1 MDVGD
6 LTPVERTTL
15 LTEYARAADAR
26 QARPI
31 LGDPLA
37 AQVVAQLDYD
47 YTILGVTP
55 SVRSLVALRA
65 KMLDERVRAFVAAH
79 PEAVVVDL
87 GAGFNSMVYRVDP
100 PVTVDWYSVD
110 LPGVVALRS
119 QVLPPRNGAHTVAAS
134 VAEPGWCDAIPAHR
148 PTMVVADGLFAF
160 LTEPVIVAL
169 LRRTTAHFASG
180 MVAFN
185 DYGRVG
191 RLNRIAG
198 QLAMRG
204 SNSPHRQWDF
214 AGFKDARH
222 PQQWN
227 PDLRLV
233 EEASA
238 MFEPEAA
245 LFPRGLR
252 TASRLA
258 KRVPAIARKARILSY
273 RFQRR

>member
-6 LTPVERTTL
+6 LTPVERTAL
-15 LTEYARAADAR
+15 LTEYARAVDAR
-26 QARPI
+26 QPQPI

-37 AQVVAQLDYD
+37 DQVVTQIDYD
-47 YTILGVTP
+47 YSTLGVTP
-55 SVRSLVALRA
+55 SVRCLVAVRA
-65 KMLDERVRAFVAAH
+65 KMLDDRARAFVAEH
-79 PEAVVVDL
+79 PDAVVVDL
-87 GAGFNSMVYRVDP
+87 GAGLSSMVYRVDP

-110 LPGVVALRS
+110 LPGVIALRS
-119 QVLPPRNGAHTVAAS
+119 AVLPARSGSHTVAAS

-148 PTMVVADGLFAF
+148 PTMIVADGLFAF

-169 LRRTTAHFASG
+169 LRRITGHFDSG
-180 MVAFN
+180 VVAFN
-185 DYGRVG
+185 DYGRVS
-191 RLNRIAG
+191 RLNRITG

-238 MFEPEAA
+238 MFEPEAGR
-245 LFPRGLR
+245 FPRGLR
-252 TASRLA
+252 LASRLA
-258 KRVPAIARKARILSY
+258 RRVPAIARKARIVRY
-273 RFQRR
+273 EFGRA